1 MYNRAHRFNR
11 PNVGILLKIHHHN
24 IFRDFG
30 KTLPSILQQI
40 LLFEY
45 KKDNKIKF
53 TIYIVL
59 LMFYS
64 FPDGIASPVKSSCQ
78 NTCSRATKRN
88 QCHCLKKWNS
98 LHIMCVN
105 VTMADWQCAMFE

>member
-30 KTLPSILQQI
+30 TLPSILQQI

-59 LMFYS
+59 LMHTCFIHFQMES
-64 FPDGIASPVKSSCQ
+64 RHRSRVVAKTLAAEQPSVINAIASKNGTAC
-78 NTCSRATKRN
+78 T
-88 QCHCLKKWNS
+88 
-98 LHIMCVN
+98 
-105 VTMADWQCAMFE
+105 